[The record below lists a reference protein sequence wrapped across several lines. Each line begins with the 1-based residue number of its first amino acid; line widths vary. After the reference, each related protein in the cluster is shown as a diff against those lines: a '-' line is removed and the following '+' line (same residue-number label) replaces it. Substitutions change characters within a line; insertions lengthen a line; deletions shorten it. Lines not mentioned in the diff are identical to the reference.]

1 MEWFLFLGGTLIVIS
16 IILIRGRGRGS
27 QSGPDR
33 LEGSRPIGE
42 IDTARSHR
50 AAASPRAGRARTP
63 WARAAASPG
72 SAATAPRSTT
82 TR

>member
-27 QSGPDR
+27 QAGPHR

-42 IDTARSHR
+42 IDTARMSSGR
-50 AAASPRAGRARTP
+50 SVARGWPGENTMGAGRGIAGMGGN
-63 WARAAASPG
+63 SPKVD
-72 SAATAPRSTT
+72 SD
-82 TR
+82 